1 MATPSRPGAN
11 AAARRSS
18 PGSAR
23 HAAASAKSAAPA
35 ARATRPAPTTEDGD
49 HTPKAS
55 PQQSP
60 SARIARTAPGASGS
74 RPAAPS
80 RAGGKRGGMGIGFYI
95 VAGLGVVALVGVFAL
110 GPIRRGMALSSLD
123 GFKSDS
129 ANPAA
134 ITAADV
140 FLDLAGDRPSHVTS
154 AIYADRG
161 PVEAQVH
168 MAKKLKLFPSLV
180 QIADRPLTGEASGRA
195 TVTVPQ
201 RVLALQAGVEIYD
214 PDHNAS
220 DLLPDHIK
228 DWARDSESPRELAL
242 ASIALLVKAKAKD
255 TSDVLHQVA
264 NGKDADPVR
273 VAAAI
278 DGLAALANASNL
290 GFLIG
295 LLTGPASD
303 LALTRPAL
311 SSRIIALATP
321 DHLPR
326 LMELLDHPKDQV
338 RAVAIESLG
347 GPGMRMGDNA
357 ADLKKREDLGKAIA
371 TKLTPTTP
379 PVELA
384 AAIKAVRGL
393 RLFGARDA
401 ILELSKDIDNR
412 HLEGIDKAFMAEVL
426 GKALISTLPEPEP
439 AKDGKPTAED
449 ELARQLRRQGDESIV
464 KLTAGLDDEALRP
477 VAARALGLIRD
488 KSYLPLRD
496 AVDKLAAHG
505 DDDACMDALVTIV
518 TKTYARD
525 DVAKQCG
532 RDKAKWQK
540 FLEADRPRFERI
552 KEIVEWM
559 AANGQYQYIKDG
571 KERLTKS
578 RDYIAPASEFID
590 GLLNEP
596 KFLPPLGLTKARIE
610 GLRQDLKMLGMNV
623 RKAWS
628 GALE

>member
-1 MATPSRPGAN
+1 MATPSRPGAS

-18 PGSAR
+18 PSAR
-23 HAAASAKSAAPA
+23 HAAASAKPA
-35 ARATRPAPTTEDGD
+35 ASAPKATRPAPTTEDGD
-49 HTPKAS
+49 HTPKVT
-55 PQQSP
+55 PQQTP
-60 SARIARTAPGASGS
+60 SARLPRAAAGASGS
-74 RPAAPS
+74 RPATPS
-80 RAGGKRGGMGIGFYI
+80 RVGGKRGGMGIGFYV
-95 VAGLGVVALVGVFAL
+95 VAGLGLVVLVGVFAL

-134 ITAADV
+134 LTAADV
-140 FLDLAGDRPSHVTS
+140 FLDLAGERPSHVTS

-180 QIADRPLTGEASGRA
+180 QIADRPLTGEATGRA

-201 RVLALQAGVEIYD
+201 RVLALQASVDIYD
-214 PDHNAS
+214 LDRNGS

-228 DWARDSESPRELAL
+228 DWARDGESPRELSL
-242 ASIALLVKAKAKD
+242 ASMALLVKAKAKD

-278 DGLAALANASNL
+278 DGLAELADTSNL

-326 LMELLDHPKDQV
+326 LMELLDHATPQI

-347 GPGMRMGDNA
+347 GPGMRMSDNA
-357 ADLKKREDLGKAIA
+357 TDLKKREDLGKAIA
-371 TKLTPTTP
+371 TKLTPSTP

-401 ILELSKDIDNR
+401 ILELSKDIDAR
-412 HLEGIDKAFMAEVL
+412 ALDGIDKAFMADVL
-426 GKALISTLPEPEP
+426 GKSLISTLPEPEP

-464 KLTAGLDDEALRP
+464 KLTAGLDDTALRP
-477 VAARALGLIRD
+477 VAAKALGLIRD

-496 AVDKLAAHG
+496 SVDKLAAHG
-505 DDDACMDALVTIV
+505 EDDVCMDALVTIV
-518 TKTYARD
+518 TKTYGRD

-540 FLEADRPRFERI
+540 FLEADRPRFDHI
-552 KEIVEWM
+552 KEIVDWM
-559 AANGQYQYIKDG
+559 AANGQYQFIKDG
-571 KERLTKS
+571 KERLAKS
-578 RDYIAPASEFID
+578 RDYIGSASEFVD

-596 KFLPPLGLTKARIE
+596 KFLPPLGLTKTRVE

>member
-1 MATPSRPGAN
+1 
-11 AAARRSS
+11 
-18 PGSAR
+18 
-23 HAAASAKSAAPA
+23 
-35 ARATRPAPTTEDGD
+35 
-49 HTPKAS
+49 
-55 PQQSP
+55 
-60 SARIARTAPGASGS
+60 
-74 RPAAPS
+74 
-80 RAGGKRGGMGIGFYI
+80 MGIGFYI

-110 GPIRRGMALSSLD
+110 GPIRRGLALSSLD

-140 FLDLAGDRPSHVTS
+140 FLDLAGERSSHVTS

-168 MAKKLKLFPSLV
+168 MAKKLKLFSSLV
-180 QIADRPLTGEASGRA
+180 QIADRPLTGEATERA
-195 TVTVPQ
+195 TISVAQ
-201 RVLALQAGVEIYD
+201 RVLTMQAATEIYD
-214 PDHNAS
+214 PERNHS

-228 DWARDSESPRELAL
+228 DWARDSASPRELAV

-264 NGKDADPVR
+264 MGKDADPLR

-278 DGLAALANASNL
+278 DGLAELAEVGNL

-303 LALTRPAL
+303 LALTRPTL

-326 LMELLDHPKDQV
+326 LMELLDHPKDQI
-338 RAVAIESLG
+338 RAVAIEALG

-357 ADLKKREDLGKAIA
+357 ADLKKRDDLGKAIA
-371 TKLTPTTP
+371 PKLTPATP

-401 ILELSKDIDNR
+401 ILELAKGIDDRN
-412 HLEGIDKAFMAEVL
+412 LEGINQAFMADVL
-426 GKALISTLPEPEP
+426 GKALISSLPEPEP
-439 AKDGKPTAED
+439 AKDGKTAAED
-449 ELARQLRRQGDESIV
+449 DLARQLRRQGDESIV
-464 KLTAGLDDEALRP
+464 KLTSGLEDTALRP
-477 VAARALGLIRD
+477 VAAKALGHIRD

-505 DDDACMDALVTIV
+505 DEDVCMDALVVIV
-518 TKTYARD
+518 TKTYLRD
-525 DVAKQCG
+525 DVAKHCG
-532 RDKAKWQK
+532 RDKTKWQK
-540 FLEADRPRFERI
+540 FLADDRPRFDRI
-552 KEIVEWM
+552 KEIVDWM

-571 KERLTKS
+571 KERLGKS
-578 RDYIAPASEFID
+578 RDYLTTAAEFVD

-596 KFLPPLGLTKARIE
+596 KFLPPLGLTRGRVE
-610 GLRQDLKMLGMNV
+610 GLRQDVKMLGMNV

>member
-1 MATPSRPGAN
+1 MATPSRPGAS

-18 PGSAR
+18 PASAR
-23 HAAASAKSAAPA
+23 HAAASAKPVGKP
-35 ARATRPAPTTEDGD
+35 TRPAPPANDEDY
-49 HTPKAS
+49 TPKAT

-60 SARIARTAPGASGS
+60 SARVARVAPSTSSS

-80 RAGGKRGGMGIGFYI
+80 RAVGKSGGMGLGFY
-95 VAGLGVVALVGVFAL
+95 VVVALAVVVLVGAFTL
-110 GPIRRGMALSSLD
+110 GPIRRGLALSALD

-134 ITAADV
+134 ITAADT

-168 MAKKLKLFPSLV
+168 MAKKLKLFSSLV
-180 QIADRPLTGEASGRA
+180 QIADRPLAGEATGRP
-195 TVTVPQ
+195 TVTVAQ
-201 RVLALQAGVEIYD
+201 RVLALQAGVAIYD
-214 PDHNAS
+214 IDHNGT

-228 DWARDSESPRELAL
+228 DWARDSASPQELSL
-242 ASIALLVKAKAKD
+242 ASMALLVKAKAKD

-264 NGKDADPVR
+264 NAKDADPVR
-273 VAAAI
+273 VGAAI
-278 DGLAALANASNL
+278 DGLAELADVSNL

-311 SSRIIALATP
+311 SKRIILLATP

-357 ADLKKREDLGKAIA
+357 ADLKKRDDLGKAIA
-371 TKLTPTTP
+371 SKLTPTTP

-401 ILELSKDIDNR
+401 ILELSKDIDAR
-412 HLEGIDKAFMAEVL
+412 ALEGIDKAFMAELL
-426 GKALISTLPEPEP
+426 GKSLISSLPEPEP
-439 AKDGKPTAED
+439 SKDGKPSAED
-449 ELARQLRRQGDESIV
+449 EIARQLHRQGDESIV
-464 KLTAGLDDEALRP
+464 KLIAGLDDTALRP
-477 VAARALGLIRD
+477 VAAKALGLIRD

-505 DDDACMDALVTIV
+505 EDDGCMDALVTIV

-540 FLEADRPRFERI
+540 FLEADRPRFEHI
-552 KEIVEWM
+552 KEIVDWM

-578 RDYIAPASEFID
+578 RDYIAPASEFVD

-596 KFLPPLGLTKARIE
+596 KFLPPLGLTKTRIE